1 MNSHREGIVAYQDL
15 KTSVIERLCQVGQEL
30 SSSTDQDEL
39 LAKIINCSKE
49 VCNSE
54 RASML
59 LLDEEKKEIYFKQ
72 TAGELGEV
80 IRKIRLPLN
89 ENSIAGWCIIHR
101 EPLIVLDVNK
111 DPRHYKGVDKA
122 TSFETRSIMAV
133 PVKWGERIFGCVEA
147 VNKIGDIPFSGE
159 DQEYLTILAQQAA
172 VALNNVFVR
181 NQLQNFFVHV
191 VEILASALDAIEKP
205 SGGHTFRI
213 ARLAAAIARRMWM
226 SGKDMENLLYAAYFH
241 DIGRLRPGV
250 LGRHGTD
257 FLHPQEGANLLQRI
271 KILEKA
277 AVIVKHHHEYYDGSG
292 FPDGISGEAIPLA
305 ARIISMVEDYDNQL
319 QEWDRS
325 KSREDFN
332 KLFLQLSLD
341 RHDPLLL
348 EVFGKVLEKNFIK
361 F

>member
-1 MNSHREGIVAYQDL
+1 MSSLQEGSVADQVS
-15 KTSVIERLCQVGQEL
+15 KTRVLERLCQVGQEL

-59 LLDEEKKEIYFKQ
+59 LLDEEKNEIYFKQ

-89 ENSIAGWCIIHR
+89 ENSIAGWCILHR
-101 EPLIVLDVNK
+101 EPLIVLDVSR
-111 DPRHYKGVDKA
+111 DPRHYKGVDRA
-122 TSFETRSIMAV
+122 TSFETRSILAV
-133 PVKWGERIFGCVEA
+133 PVKWGEKVFGCVEA
-147 VNKIGDIPFSGE
+147 VNKIGDTPFSGE

-172 VALNNVFVR
+172 VALNNVFLR

-191 VEILASALDAIEKP
+191 VEILVAALESIEKS

-213 ARLAAAIARRMWM
+213 ARLAAAVARVMGM

-241 DIGRLRPGV
+241 DIGRLRSGA
-250 LGRHGTD
+250 GSRHDTD
-257 FLHPQEGANLLQRI
+257 FMHPQAGAGLLQRI

-277 AVIVKHHHEYYDGSG
+277 SAIVRYHHEYFDGSG
-292 FPDGISGEAIPLA
+292 FPDGVPGDAIPLQ
-305 ARIISMVEDYDNQL
+305 ARILSMVEDYDTQV
-319 QEWDRS
+319 QKWDSS

-332 KLFLQLSLD
+332 NLFLRLSQD
-341 RHDPLLL
+341 RHDPLLM
-348 EVFGKVLEKNFIK
+348 EAFGKVLGNNQARE
-361 F
+361 

>member
-1 MNSHREGIVAYQDL
+1 MNSHKEGTVANGVS
-15 KTSVIERLCQVGQEL
+15 KTSVLERLCQVGQEL

-59 LLDEEKKEIYFKQ
+59 LLDEENKEIYFKT

-89 ENSIAGWCIIHR
+89 ENSIAGWCILHR
-101 EPLIVLDVNK
+101 EPLIVLDVSR
-111 DPRHYKGVDKA
+111 DPRHYKGVDRA
-122 TSFETRSIMAV
+122 TSFETRSILAV
-133 PVKWGERIFGCVEA
+133 PVKWGEKVFGCVEA
-147 VNKIGDIPFSGE
+147 VNKIGDTPFSGE

-172 VALNNVFVR
+172 VAINNVFLR

-191 VEILASALDAIEKP
+191 VEILVAAMESLEK
-205 SGGHTFRI
+205 SVRGHTFRI
-213 ARLAAAIARRMWM
+213 ARLATAVARELGMP
-226 SGKDMENLLYAAYFH
+226 GKDMENLLYAAYFH
-241 DIGRLRPGV
+241 DIGRLRPGAS
-250 LGRHGTD
+250 GRHDTD
-257 FLHPQEGANLLQRI
+257 YLHPQAGAGLLQRI

-277 AVIVKHHHEYYDGSG
+277 SAIIKYHHEYYDGSG
-292 FPDGISGEAIPLA
+292 FPDGASGDAIPLQ
-305 ARIISMVEDYDNQL
+305 ARILSMVEDYDTQV
-319 QEWDRS
+319 QKWDSS

-332 KLFLQLSLD
+332 NLFLQLSQD

-348 EVFGKVLEKNFIK
+348 EVFGRVFEKSPAK
-361 F
+361 D

>member
-1 MNSHREGIVAYQDL
+1 MEETVSDQDSKANVL
-15 KTSVIERLCQVGQEL
+15 ERLCRVGQEL

-59 LLDEEKKEIYFKQ
+59 LLDEEKNEIYFKQ

-89 ENSIAGWCIIHR
+89 ENSIAGWCILHR
-101 EPLIVLDVNK
+101 EPLIILDVNK

-122 TSFETRSIMAV
+122 TSFETRSILAV
-133 PVKWGERIFGCVEA
+133 PVKWGEKVFGCVEA

-172 VALNNVFVR
+172 VALNNVFLR

-191 VEILASALDAIEKP
+191 VEILVSALESIER
-205 SGGHTFRI
+205 SGRGHTFRI
-213 ARLAAAIARRMWM
+213 ARLAAAVAREWGM
-226 SGKDMENLLYAAYFH
+226 SGKNMENLLYAAYFH
-241 DIGRLRPGV
+241 DIGRLRPGI
-250 LGRHGTD
+250 LGRHDVD

-277 AVIVKHHHEYYDGSG
+277 VAAVKHHHEYYDGSG
-292 FPDGISGEAIPLA
+292 FPDGISGDAIPLA
-305 ARIISMVEDYDNQL
+305 ARILSMVEDYDNQL

-332 KLFLQLSLD
+332 KLFLQLSMD

-348 EVFGKVLEKNFIK
+348 EVFGIVLEKNPARD
-361 F
+361 